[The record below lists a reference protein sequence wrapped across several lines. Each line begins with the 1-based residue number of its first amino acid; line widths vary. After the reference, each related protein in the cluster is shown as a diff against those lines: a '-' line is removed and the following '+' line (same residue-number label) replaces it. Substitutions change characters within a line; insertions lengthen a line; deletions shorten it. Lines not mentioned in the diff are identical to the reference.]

1 MIDADSSYGVSVDE
15 LYSAFMEMQV
25 QVSRSQTEQVFNSID
40 FDNSGTISI
49 GELISSYRD
58 TIMSDEDVLVQR
70 N

>member
-1 MIDADSSYGVSVDE
+1 MIDADSSYGVNVDE

-40 FDNSGTISI
+40 YDNNGTLSI

-58 TIMSDEDVLVQR
+58 TILSDEDVLV
-70 N
+70 

>member
-15 LYSAFMEMQV
+15 LYSALMEMQV

-40 FDNSGTISI
+40 FDNNGTISI

-58 TIMSDEDVLVQR
+58 TIISDEDVLVQR